1 VNIYAF
7 AIIASRNEI
16 AWDRTEVMSIV
27 IAADSPEVATTKAEE
42 QARRKYPKSHG
53 WQIKTSMVQV
63 DQQELLRTIDGSDSN
78 TETRVVSGAV
88 QDSEEPQNR

>member
-1 VNIYAF
+1 MNIYAF

-27 IAADSPEVATTKAEE
+27 IAADSPEVATAKAEE

-53 WQIKTSMVQV
+53 WNIKTSNVQI
-63 DQQELLRTIDGSDSN
+63 DQEELLRTIDGSDSN
-78 TETRVVSGAV
+78 TETRVVSGGV
-88 QDSEEPQNR
+88 QDTEEQD

>member
-1 VNIYAF
+1 MNIYAF

-27 IAADSPEVATTKAEE
+27 IAADSPEVATAKAEE

-53 WQIKTSMVQV
+53 WNIKTSMVQV
-63 DQQELLRTIDGSDSN
+63 DQEELLKTMGSSEIGA
-78 TETRVVSGAV
+78 ETRVVSGGV
-88 QDSEEPQNR
+88 EDSDDQQG

>member
-1 VNIYAF
+1 MNIYAF

-53 WQIKTSMVQV
+53 WNIKTSMVQV
-63 DQQELLRTIDGSDSN
+63 DQEELLKTMGESDSGS
-78 TETRVVSGAV
+78 ETRVVSGGV
-88 QDSEEPQNR
+88 QDGEAHDD

>member
-1 VNIYAF
+1 MNIYAF

-53 WQIKTSMVQV
+53 WNIKTSMVQI
-63 DQQELLRTIDGSDSN
+63 DQDELLKTIGDSESSA
-78 TETRVVSGAV
+78 ETRVVSGGI
-88 QDSEEPQNR
+88 QDGEENQG

>member
-1 VNIYAF
+1 MNIYAF

-16 AWDRTEVMSIV
+16 AWDRTEVMPIV

-53 WQIKTSMVQV
+53 WNIKTSMVQI
-63 DQQELLRTIDGSDSN
+63 DQDELLKTIGDS
-78 TETRVVSGAV
+78 ESSAQTRVVSGGV
-88 QDSEEPQNR
+88 QDSEEDQS